1 MSRERVRATGAVWPG
16 CGPPKVY
23 ESTTSAR
30 AVCVRGEGGGRE
42 EEDGGGCEKVCRSV
56 YRGV

>member
-1 MSRERVRATGAVWPG
+1 MRATGAVWPG

>member
-1 MSRERVRATGAVWPG
+1 MSRERARATGAVWPG

-30 AVCVRGEGGGRE
+30 AVFVCREGVREGGGTQVRVRE
-42 EEDGGGCEKVCRSV
+42 SI
-56 YRGV
+56 